1 MVLVGLMGTSCKERP
16 HGPVPELKVDS
27 LFVDLGKAKVERRVA
42 MAEKAFD
49 EMHRSQYLNGVVLY
63 AEGEQ
68 VIFKKAYGWRNLVK
82 QKDSIRLDDQF
93 QLASVSK
100 MFTAEAVMLL
110 YSRGL
115 LDYDDDITKYLPE
128 FPYQGITIRNLLNH
142 RSGLPRY
149 ESLADERWPDRGVPV
164 SNDDI
169 IKLYAQYKPDP
180 YNQPDV
186 TFHYTNV
193 NYALLANIVEK
204 VSGRHFEDF
213 MRDEVFAP
221 LGMERSFIYS
231 LRGVDRIKTY
241 VETDVQGHDLLRK
254 GARRAQDDYLN
265 GVLGDKGMYST
276 VEDLYRFRVAI
287 DYGLFLPDS
296 IQQEAF
302 VPGSPLWKKG
312 ENYGF
317 GWRMNEN
324 HPGVLF
330 HFGWWK
336 GYRSFFIRDIAK
348 RRTLIVLTNTD
359 SGVVGDALWEFVND
373 TTVQLPPV
381 SINKSLVFDH

>member
-1 MVLVGLMGTSCKERP
+1 M
-16 HGPVPELKVDS
+16 PELNVDS
-27 LFVDLGKAKVERRVA
+27 LFIKLGQPLVERRVA
-42 MAEKAFD
+42 MTDQAFC
-49 EMHRSQYLNGVVLY
+49 EMRKTQNLNGVVLY

-68 VIFKKAYGWRNLVK
+68 VIYEKAFGWRNLVK
-82 QKDSIRLDDQF
+82 PKDSLQINDQF

-100 MFTAEAVMLL
+100 MFTAEAIMLL
-110 YSRGL
+110 YSRGM

-128 FPYQGITIRNLLNH
+128 FPYPGITIRNLLNH
-142 RSGLPRY
+142 RSGLSRY
-149 ESLADERWPDRGVPV
+149 ETLADEHWPDRGVPV

-169 IKLYAQYKPDP
+169 IWLYAEFHPDP

-193 NYALLANIVEK
+193 NYALLASIIEK
-204 VSGRHFEDF
+204 VTGQHFEDF
-213 MRDEVFAP
+213 MREQVFEP
-221 LGMERSFIYS
+221 LGMSHSYIYS
-231 LRGVDRIKTY
+231 LRGVDRLKTY
-241 VETDVQGHDLLRK
+241 VDTDVQGHDMLRK

-276 VEDLYRFRVAI
+276 VGDLYRFHLALE
-287 DYGLFLPDS
+287 YNLLLPDS
-296 IQQEAF
+296 IQSEAF
-302 VPGSPLWKKG
+302 VPGSPNWKKS

-317 GWRMNEN
+317 GWRMNEK
-324 HPGVLF
+324 HPGVLY

-336 GYRSFFIRDIAK
+336 GYRSFFIRDIEK

-359 SGVVGDALWEFVND
+359 SGVTGDALWDYIND
-373 TTVQLPPV
+373 TTVQLPPA